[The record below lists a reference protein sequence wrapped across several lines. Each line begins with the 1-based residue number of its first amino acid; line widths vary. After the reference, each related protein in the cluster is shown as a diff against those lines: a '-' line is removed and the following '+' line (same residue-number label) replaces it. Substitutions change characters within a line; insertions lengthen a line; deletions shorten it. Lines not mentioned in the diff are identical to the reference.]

1 MNPPKEYSRRHQS
14 ISQKL
19 TFNIFYGCISL
30 VRGHDM
36 LEEGFIVIG
45 CESVFRREAMPA
57 EHGRSL
63 EVATPLHPPRKG
75 STEKTSSPCQ
85 IHQRTEV
92 TGHPAACPPRP
103 ALCWRDRGAE
113 TENHNLQK
121 QRVSQ
126 PQCRHARELTSPRG
140 HTPKLPSRFGPEGA
154 WKETCRIMP
163 EHVPTF
169 LRSALRI
176 HGLTKPNVAGV

>member
-1 MNPPKEYSRRHQS
+1 MNHPKEYSRRHQS

-19 TFNIFYGCISL
+19 TFNIFCGCISL
-30 VRGHDM
+30 VHGHDM
-36 LEEGFIVIG
+36 LEEGFIGIG
-45 CESVFRREAMPA
+45 CESVFRRETMPA

-85 IHQRTEV
+85 IHQRTEA
-92 TGHPAACPPRP
+92 TGHPAACPPPRP

-121 QRVSQ
+121 QRVRQ
-126 PQCRHARELTSPRG
+126 PQCRHARELTSPGGTHSKTPLTLWARG
-140 HTPKLPSRFGPEGA
+140 SMEGD
-154 WKETCRIMP
+154 M
-163 EHVPTF
+163 
-169 LRSALRI
+169 
-176 HGLTKPNVAGV
+176 